1 MSGKRVMTRLMVS
14 SARSSASLKPLE
26 IKTLPSP
33 ARTVSYFWAPTSLS
47 PLPNQVNRESN
58 CSWVILTVSS
68 KTELLHVLKI
78 GREDEC
84 NGRLSGQDNKSVYQM
99 WPDSLLIGTHRSTDF
114 SSNCKI
120 RDGATRTIP
129 PNVSRSEEHTSELQS
144 QSNL

>member
-84 NGRLSGQDNKSVYQM
+84 N
-99 WPDSLLIGTHRSTDF
+99 
-114 SSNCKI
+114 
-120 RDGATRTIP
+120 
-129 PNVSRSEEHTSELQS
+129 RSEERRVGKECRSRWSPYHEK
-144 QSNL
+144 